1 MSGFRLIQAILAFS
15 LGFGLSGCEGNQTI
29 APESGRFYFTNDSSD
44 SFIFLIDYQPVVIP
58 QKSTGSI
65 FLNPGFHTMTTETGK
80 MVQFI
85 VYPGNKGGI
94 LNPAQQFYYAYDFI
108 YGTEGIPAVYH
119 LNKQSLVI
127 DGYEL
132 RGRINSSNDY
142 IIDNNVFNCDVAV
155 GESVPEAFVSSTAV
169 SQVKTK
175 CLTHKEL
182 VDLISREDVLLS
194 QLRIKK
200 LINDEMQSAT
210 MHFNYP
216 LSQPNFSDEIL
227 QMYALD
233 IMCLIDNFR
242 HSLDPQRKSFYYNQY
257 HDKISNMAVIYSRM
271 GSDKRSQ
278 LEKRKYAKFM
288 QQTQAIFGA
297 GTLMYN

>member
-1 MSGFRLIQAILAFS
+1 MRGFRLIQVIMVFG
-15 LGFGLSGCEGNQTI
+15 LGLSLSGCDGNQTI
-29 APESGRFYFTNDSSD
+29 VPESGRFYFTNDSSD
-44 SFIFLIDYQPVVIP
+44 SFIFLIDYQPIVIP
-58 QKSTGSI
+58 QNGIGSI
-65 FLNPGFHTMTTETGK
+65 SLNPGFHSMTTETGK
-80 MVQFI
+80 VVQFI

-94 LNPAQQFYYAYDFI
+94 LNPTQQLYYAYDFI

-132 RGRINSSNDY
+132 MGRVNSSNDY
-142 IIDNNVFNCDVAV
+142 VIDNNVFNCDIAI
-155 GESVPEAFVSSTAV
+155 GEYVPEALVSSTTV
-169 SQVKTK
+169 SKVKTK

-182 VDLISREDVLLS
+182 VDLIRNEDVFLS

-200 LINDEMQSAT
+200 LINDEMQSVT
-210 MHFNYP
+210 VDFKYP

-233 IMCLIDNFR
+233 VVGLINNFR
-242 HSLDPQRKSFYYNQY
+242 RSLDPQRKAFYYNQY
-257 HDKISNMAVIYSRM
+257 HDNISHMAVIYSRM

-278 LEKRKYAKFM
+278 LEKRKYAEFIR
-288 QQTQAIFGA
+288 QTQAIFAA